1 MVKDPQKWDQMVQI
15 TSALGLVKI
24 VGGLAL
30 WSALSNLAEQAAVCH
45 LSVTSYYPPICI
57 LLGCVWIGRGQK
69 VKKMQQASSGL
80 LPTTYAAAPEG
91 TVPVQVVTAQAVDA
105 K

>member
-1 MVKDPQKWDQMVQI
+1 MVKDPQKWNQMVQI

-30 WSALSNLAEQAAVCH
+30 WSALSDLQDACPGQVK
-45 LSVTSYYPPICI
+45 VTSYYPPVCI

-69 VKKMQQASSGL
+69 VKKMQQASGGL
-80 LPTTYAAAPEG
+80 LPMTYAAAPEG
-91 TVPVQVVTAQAVDA
+91 IVPVQVVTAQAVDA

>member
-30 WSALSNLAEQAAVCH
+30 WSALSDLQDACPGQVT
-45 LSVTSYYPPICI
+45 VTSYYPPICI

-69 VKKMQQASSGL
+69 VKKMQQASGGL